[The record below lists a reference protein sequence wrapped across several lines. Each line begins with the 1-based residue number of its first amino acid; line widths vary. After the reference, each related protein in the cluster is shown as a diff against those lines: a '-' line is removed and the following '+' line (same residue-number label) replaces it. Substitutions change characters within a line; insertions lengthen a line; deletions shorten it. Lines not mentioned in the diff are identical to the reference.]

1 MRRSPFPNTCAG
13 LAREGSEVAA
23 LQQELAC
30 IQEEQG
36 RLPALVAEVAE
47 ALDAE
52 AAAFARQE
60 AGG

>member
-1 MRRSPFPNTCAG
+1 M
-13 LAREGSEVAA
+13 
-23 LQQELAC
+23 QEELGR

-47 ALDAE
+47 ALEAE

-60 AGG
+60 AGGLRLPCYSHARVGCIPCAPAELC